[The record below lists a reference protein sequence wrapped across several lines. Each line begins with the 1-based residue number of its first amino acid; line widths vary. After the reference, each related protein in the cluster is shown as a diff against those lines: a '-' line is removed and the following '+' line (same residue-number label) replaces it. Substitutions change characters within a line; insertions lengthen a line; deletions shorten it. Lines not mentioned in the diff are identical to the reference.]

1 MYGLAPLA
9 QKGWNSPA
17 HPQTE
22 QKHQTMPEDDDQQQL
37 HALEEAVPDDRDH
50 YDKKRVE
57 PWTQTVNKK
66 EQTHQ
71 SK

>member
-1 MYGLAPLA
+1 
-9 QKGWNSPA
+9 
-17 HPQTE
+17 
-22 QKHQTMPEDDDQQQL
+22 MPEDDDQQQL

-50 YDKKRVE
+50 YDKKRAE